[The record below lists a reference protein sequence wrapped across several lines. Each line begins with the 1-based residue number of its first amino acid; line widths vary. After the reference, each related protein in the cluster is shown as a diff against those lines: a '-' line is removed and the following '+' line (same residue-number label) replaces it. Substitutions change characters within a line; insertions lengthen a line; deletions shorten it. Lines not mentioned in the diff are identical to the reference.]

1 MSKVIATINKSARD
15 DIRVS
20 LSDFKRKKYID
31 IRLFVETE
39 ENEDKIPT
47 KKGVTF
53 SVDLYPEFKRAIKS
67 LEDTLLKEGFI
78 DKADL
83 D

>member
-1 MSKVIATINKSARD
+1 MNEVITTIDKSDRD

-20 LSDFKRKKYID
+20 LSDFKGKKYID

-39 ENEDKIPT
+39 EDKDRIPT
-47 KKGVTF
+47 KKGITF
-53 SVDLYPEFKRAIKS
+53 SIDLYPEFKRAIKT
-67 LEDTLLKEGFI
+67 LEDTLLKKGLI
-78 DKADL
+78 DKAGL